1 MGMPAEPHN
10 DPRRTTPVRDLTWE
24 CHICGATRP
33 DVFISVMRR
42 PLERPPTP
50 GSRANI
56 RFCNDR
62 AGCATTA
69 ATMLNF
75 GGIKLLPGVA
85 SS

>member
-1 MGMPAEPHN
+1 MPANRPD
-10 DPRRTTPVRDLTWE
+10 DPRRATPLRDLSWA
-24 CHICGATRP
+24 CHICGDERP

-50 GSRANI
+50 GARANI

-62 AGCATTA
+62 PGCATTA
-69 ATMLNF
+69 ATMSNF

-85 SS
+85 SP